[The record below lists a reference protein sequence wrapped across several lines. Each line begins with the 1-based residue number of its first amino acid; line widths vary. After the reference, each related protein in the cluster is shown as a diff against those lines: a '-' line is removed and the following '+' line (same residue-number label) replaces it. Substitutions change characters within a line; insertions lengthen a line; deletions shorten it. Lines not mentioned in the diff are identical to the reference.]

1 VSAPPATSRGTASFP
16 FLRMDMFPLNRWSR
30 TLAPLLITVVL
41 LGGCAFYSFTGATI
55 PGHINTIAVPLA
67 IDRTSGPLPT
77 LDESLTQ
84 QVITQFVNQ
93 TRLQLTSSE
102 ADADA
107 LLELRI
113 EQYSNTPSAVGGDRA
128 ARNRVSLSVAVRY
141 VDQVNDEE
149 LLDRS
154 FSGSEEYDPI
164 ELGPAG
170 EEEAARA
177 VLDIIAQDIF
187 TTATSNW

>member
-1 VSAPPATSRGTASFP
+1 
-16 FLRMDMFPLNRWSR
+16 MDMLTLNRWGR
-30 TLAPLLITVVL
+30 ALALLLTGSLL

-67 IDRTSGPLPT
+67 TDRTDGPLPT
-77 LDESLTQ
+77 LDQILTQ
-84 QVITQFVNQ
+84 QVIAQFVNQ

-107 LLELRI
+107 LLDLRI
-113 EQYSNTPSAVGGDRA
+113 EQYSNTPTAVGGDQA
-128 ARNRVSLSVAVRY
+128 ARNRVSISVAVRY
-141 VDQVNDEE
+141 MDQVNDEQ
-149 LLDRS
+149 LMDRS
-154 FSGSEEYDPI
+154 FSGAEEYDPI

-177 VLDIIAQDIF
+177 VLDILAQDIF

>member
-1 VSAPPATSRGTASFP
+1 MPPATTARTAP
-16 FLRMDMFPLNRWSR
+16 AFLRITVRPRHRWAPA
-30 TLAPLLITVVL
+30 LALLLIGSLL

-55 PGHINTIAVPLA
+55 PGHLNTIAVPLA
-67 IDRTSGPLPT
+67 SDRTDGPLPT
-77 LDESLTQ
+77 LDETLTQ
-84 QVITQFVNQ
+84 QVIAQFVNQ

-107 LLELRI
+107 LLDLRI
-113 EQYSNTPSAVGGDRA
+113 EQYSNTPTAVGDERA
-128 ARNRVSLSVAVRY
+128 ARNRVSLTVAVRY

-149 LLDRS
+149 LLEQS
-154 FSGSEEYDPI
+154 FTGSEEYDPI

-177 VLDIIAQDIF
+177 ALDIIAQDIF
-187 TTATSNW
+187 TAATSNW

>member
-1 VSAPPATSRGTASFP
+1 MSFP
-16 FLRMDMFPLNRWSR
+16 FSRMDMPPLNRWGR
-30 TLAPLLITVVL
+30 ALAFLLVSSVL

-55 PGHINTIAVPLA
+55 PADINTIAVPLA
-67 IDRTSGPLPT
+67 IDRTNGPLPT
-77 LDESLTQ
+77 LDETLTQ

-113 EQYSNTPSAVGGDRA
+113 EQYSNTPTAVGGDRA

-177 VLDIIAQDIF
+177 ALDIIAQDIF

>member
-1 VSAPPATSRGTASFP
+1 
-16 FLRMDMFPLNRWSR
+16 MDMFPLNRWGR

>member
-1 VSAPPATSRGTASFP
+1 MGSII
-16 FLRMDMFPLNRWSR
+16 LRPRVI
-30 TLAPLLITVVL
+30 ALLLTISL
-41 LGGCAFYSFTGATI
+41 LGSGCAFYSFTGATI
-55 PGHINTIAVPLA
+55 PGHINTIAIPLA
-67 IDRTSGPLPT
+67 TDRTDGPLAT
-77 LDESLTQ
+77 LDDIFTQ
-84 QVITQFVNQ
+84 QVIAQFVNQ

-102 ADADA
+102 TDADA

-113 EQYSNTPSAVGGDRA
+113 EQYSNDPAAVGGDQA

-141 VDQVNDEE
+141 VDQVNDQE

-154 FSGSEEYDPI
+154 FSGSQEYDPV

-177 VLDIIAQDIF
+177 ALESIAEDIF
-187 TTATSNW
+187 TAATSDW

>member
-1 VSAPPATSRGTASFP
+1 MASLSFP
-16 FLRMDMFPLNRWSR
+16 RMHMLSR
-30 TLAPLLITVVL
+30 NCWGRAVALLLTGSLL

-55 PGHINTIAVPLA
+55 PGHLNTIAVPLA
-67 IDRTSGPLPT
+67 TDRTDGPLPT
-77 LDESLTQ
+77 LDEILTQ
-84 QVITQFVNQ
+84 QVIAQFVNQ

-102 ADADA
+102 TDADA
-107 LLELRI
+107 LLDLRI
-113 EQYSNTPSAVGGDRA
+113 EQYSNNPTAVGGDQA

-177 VLDIIAQDIF
+177 ALDIIAQDIF
-187 TTATSNW
+187 TAATSDW